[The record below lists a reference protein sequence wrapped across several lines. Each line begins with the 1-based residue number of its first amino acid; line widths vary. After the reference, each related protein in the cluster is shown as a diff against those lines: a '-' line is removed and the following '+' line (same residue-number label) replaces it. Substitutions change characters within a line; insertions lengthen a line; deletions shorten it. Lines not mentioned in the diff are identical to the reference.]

1 MTPPKS
7 SAGRHPEDPR
17 RTDAADAADPAD
29 RDDRTGRDRR
39 STPLAGLGPALRR
52 LRMHR
57 GLRQYEAARSAGVT
71 KAMLSAYETG
81 KRNPSIRT
89 LDSLLAALDAS
100 LGDLHLAL
108 VADRRERAL
117 LDAEG
122 SGADELRER
131 GAAWGAR
138 GRGLAGLDVAAGYPP
153 WAPPGAAGPS
163 GGAADEL
170 YRALGV
176 RGPLPAQEER
186 AFREMLH
193 GFLRLLRYM
202 HRGVDG

>member
-1 MTPPKS
+1 MAPSK
-7 SAGRHPEDPR
+7 PR
-17 RTDAADAADPAD
+17 RTPAADDPDERPAAASEGD
-29 RDDRTGRDRR
+29 RP
-39 STPLAGLGPALRR
+39 TPLSGLGSALRR

-108 VADRRERAL
+108 VADRREREL
-117 LDAEG
+117 FDAES
-122 SGADELRER
+122 SGADELREPR
-131 GAAWGAR
+131 PGWR
-138 GRGLAGLDVAAGYPP
+138 GRTRDLAELDLAAGYPR
-153 WAPPGAAGPS
+153 WAPPGAAASWRGVPD
-163 GGAADEL
+163 ADEL

-176 RGPLPAQEER
+176 RGPLPPQEER

-202 HRGVDG
+202 HRGGDG

>member
-1 MTPPKS
+1 MAPSKTS
-7 SAGRHPEDPR
+7 
-17 RTDAADAADPAD
+17 PAQEMKESGEPSD
-29 RDDRTGRDRR
+29 RP
-39 STPLAGLGPALRR
+39 TPLAGLGPALRR

-57 GLRQYEAARSAGVT
+57 GLRQYEAARTAGVT

-89 LDSLLAALDAS
+89 LDCLLTALDAS

-108 VADRRERAL
+108 VADRREKAL
-117 LDAEG
+117 LDAESHG
-122 SGADELRER
+122 FGEVREARAPWGDRALELAD
-131 GAAWGAR
+131 
-138 GRGLAGLDVAAGYPP
+138 LDLGAGYPS
-153 WAPPGAAGPS
+153 WAPPGTAGPWR
-163 GGAADEL
+163 GGPDADQL

-176 RGPLPAQEER
+176 RGPLPAHEER

-202 HRGVDG
+202 HSG